1 MSERDTLPVLAERV
15 NRLEQESLQWISKD
29 EFAPVRLLVYGM
41 TAMALTAVVGAIL
54 ALVVAKV

>member
-54 ALVVAKV
+54 ALVIGKV